1 MRIVGTR
8 ADGTQWVTLDGGM
21 AVLLRADR
29 CSPPVDPHVIEGL
42 GPWTFAAVVRDG
54 DEQRVLVRRLERA
67 RTVALHTFFLGDAE
81 GHPFRGN
88 QWTDG
93 TGGGGG
99 ESKDGSDHHPSL
111 TEVQRSMQ
119 EAIRQQRSKP
129 VHEVKT
135 TEEAVN
141 LILKGEN
148 VELADTR
155 QVHTVLKLL
164 AEKALEAQA
173 AGGQA
178 KNWDP
183 CTVTVKG
190 ASIFCQETL
199 KTEKFKE
206 GIPRIEMPQFKS
218 KNPIPGS
225 AADKLPRDANGE
237 VNAAQAFLA
246 HLRESG
252 VKTHPDEVLSRKLK
266 ASQAEMEGTK
276 VAGMML
282 NPHFDPKSEKNRI
295 WVSRD
300 NYVIDG
306 HHTWAAAVGR
316 DAEDGN
322 LNNDAKMKVTV
333 VDMPMSQIYHL
344 STEWT
349 RKLGIPPAGVKK

>member
-1 MRIVGTR
+1 
-8 ADGTQWVTLDGGM
+8 M

-29 CSPPVDPHVIEGL
+29 CSPPVDPHLLESL
-42 GPWTFAAVVRDG
+42 GPWTFAPVVRNG

-67 RTVALHTFFLGDAE
+67 RTVSLRTFHLGDVE

-88 QWTDG
+88 QYSDG
-93 TGGGGG
+93 TGGGS
-99 ESKDGSDHHPSL
+99 EKDGDDYHPSL
-111 TEVQRSMQ
+111 NEVQRSMQ

-129 VHEVKT
+129 VHQVET
-135 TEEAVN
+135 AEEGVD

-148 VELADTR
+148 VELKDTR
-155 QVHTVLKLL
+155 QVHTVLRLL
-164 AEKALEAQA
+164 GEKALAAQA
-173 AGGQA
+173 AGKDA

-199 KTEKFKE
+199 KTEKFPH

-225 AADKLPRDANGE
+225 EADKLPRDANGE
-237 VNAAQAFLA
+237 VNAAQQFLK
-246 HLRESG
+246 HLQASG
-252 VKTHPDEVLSRKLK
+252 VKTHPDTMLSRKLK

-282 NPHFDPKSEKNRI
+282 NSGFDPKSEKNRI

-300 NYVIDG
+300 GYVIDG

-322 LNNDAKMKVTV
+322 LNNDTAMKVTV